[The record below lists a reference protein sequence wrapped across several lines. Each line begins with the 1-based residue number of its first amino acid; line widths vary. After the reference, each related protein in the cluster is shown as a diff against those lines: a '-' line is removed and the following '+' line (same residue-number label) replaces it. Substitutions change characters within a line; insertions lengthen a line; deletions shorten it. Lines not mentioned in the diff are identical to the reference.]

1 MAVDDDGLAF
11 RETAVRALEL
21 CATGTAG
28 ALRAAE
34 LVVAAAA
41 DHKKG
46 MSRELEEELAPF
58 LDDRGRPEEAYRGAI
73 RRIETRFQRRQRR
86 AERDFVDR
94 VLLAASA
101 ILRDRVA
108 SGVAADG
115 RVLLNPDRPI
125 TTDGAS
131 VVPAVAGFGAI
142 EEARAAL
149 ADDVNLN
156 HRLVIERAFLR
167 VASTITEAA

>member
-21 CATGTAG
+21 CRDGATG
-28 ALRAAE
+28 ALYAAE

-46 MSRELEEELAPF
+46 MSRELDEELAPF
-58 LDDRGRPEEAYRGAI
+58 VDDGGRPEEAYRGAI

-108 SGVAADG
+108 AGVGADG
-115 RVLLNPDRPI
+115 RVLLNPDRRA
-125 TTDGAS
+125 AS
-131 VVPAVAGFGAI
+131 DAAVAPAVAGLGAI

-156 HRLVIERAFLR
+156 HRLVVERAFLS
-167 VASTITEAA
+167 VAASTADAA

>member
-1 MAVDDDGLAF
+1 MAVDEDGLAF
-11 RETAVRALEL
+11 REAAVRALEL
-21 CATGTAG
+21 CGDGATG
-28 ALRAAE
+28 ALQAAE

-46 MSRELEEELAPF
+46 MSRELDEELAPF
-58 LDDRGRPEEAYRGAI
+58 LDERGRPEEAYRGAI

-108 SGVAADG
+108 TGVGADG
-115 RVLLNPDRPI
+115 RVLLNPDRPP
-125 TTDGAS
+125 GADA
-131 VVPAVAGFGAI
+131 AVSAAVTAFGAV

-156 HRLVIERAFLR
+156 HRLVVERAFLS
-167 VASTITEAA
+167 VASTASDAA